1 MFRLSFQ
8 CDGETAIYSC
18 MIELYSVSKQKKE
31 KVQMKWFI
39 KTEQVLT
46 QILKK
51 FIALCF
57 ISILILVIT
66 LVILRYG
73 FNSTIVG
80 ANEFVVILF
89 IFTSALGA
97 AVVLGEKEHIAITYF
112 IDKLPLSFK
121 KAIDVLN
128 FILIAFLN
136 GAMIWYSINWIDIT
150 GDYLTAVLRI
160 PQLYAQA
167 IIPIGCGLSI
177 FYCLYH
183 IILTLSSQKTQD

>member
-1 MFRLSFQ
+1 
-8 CDGETAIYSC
+8 
-18 MIELYSVSKQKKE
+18 
-31 KVQMKWFI
+31 MKWLI
-39 KTEQVLT
+39 KTEQVFT
-46 QILKK
+46 HILKG

-57 ISILILVIT
+57 LGILILVIT

-97 AVVLGEKEHIAITYF
+97 AVVLGKKEHIAITYF
-112 IDKLPLSFK
+112 VDKLPLSFRK
-121 KAIDVLN
+121 VIDVLN
-128 FILIAFLN
+128 FLLIAFLN
-136 GAMIWYSINWIDIT
+136 AAMIWYSIRWIDIT
-150 GDYLTAVLRI
+150 GGYLTAVLRI